1 MLKSRTLRVF
11 DVSVPTQS
19 VGTEARATQFTVKN
33 NSTSILDVF
42 STRLRQYSSLN
53 LSRQIIEFVRKP
65 NPPYIMIIDTMT
77 FHSNMY
83 LSQDMPQGAPVS
95 SFFTWEKVLDP
106 SLSYRSEHSLWSAH
120 HRFARSERSGIEK
133 SRFVPESRYSFRNMF
148 YHSHHIFREIFHH
161 VEQRTLARIAG
172 TVHV

>member
-1 MLKSRTLRVF
+1 MLKSRTLRVL

-42 STRLRQYSSLN
+42 STRSRQYSSLN

-77 FHSNMY
+77 FHSNMIPVTGY
-83 LSQDMPQGAPVS
+83 APRSPRFFFFYMGKGLGPELELSQRALAV
-95 SFFTWEKVLDP
+95 
-106 SLSYRSEHSLWSAH
+106 
-120 HRFARSERSGIEK
+120 ERASPLCTK
-133 SRFVPESRYSFRNMF
+133 R
-148 YHSHHIFREIFHH
+148 
-161 VEQRTLARIAG
+161 A
-172 TVHV
+172 

>member
-42 STRLRQYSSLN
+42 STRSRQYSSLN

-83 LSQDMPQGAPVS
+83 LSQDMPPGAPVS
-95 SFFTWEKVLDP
+95 AFYMGKGLGPELE
-106 SLSYRSEHSLWSAH
+106 LSQRALAV
-120 HRFARSERSGIEK
+120 ERASPLCTK
-133 SRFVPESRYSFRNMF
+133 R
-148 YHSHHIFREIFHH
+148 
-161 VEQRTLARIAG
+161 A
-172 TVHV
+172 

>member
-120 HRFARSERSGIEK
+120 HRFARSERKRIEIP
-133 SRFVPESRYSFRNMF
+133 RLVIQTACSFRC
-148 YHSHHIFREIFHH
+148 IFDHED
-161 VEQRTLARIAG
+161 QRIPRIL
-172 TVHV
+172 HLIE